1 MEHKL
6 KKNDIDALE
15 QTKFEKMTC
24 FQIILLNNFSHI
36 EPNNP
41 NLYLANV
48 PIIVHFS
55 TL

>member
-24 FQIILLNNFSHI
+24 FQRILLNNFSHLHALSI
-36 EPNNP
+36 TQ
-41 NLYLANV
+41 Y
-48 PIIVHFS
+48 
-55 TL
+55 